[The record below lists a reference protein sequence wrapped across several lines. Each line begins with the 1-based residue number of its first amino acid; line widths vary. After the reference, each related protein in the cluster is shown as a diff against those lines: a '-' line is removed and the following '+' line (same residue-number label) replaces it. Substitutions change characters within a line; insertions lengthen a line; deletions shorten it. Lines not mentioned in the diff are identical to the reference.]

1 MIPALGSA
9 TLNSQ
14 LATTLPSESSS
25 SVSNISKRNPPPQ
38 ELKLRKA
45 ASEFESMLISSFWKS
60 MMETFSS
67 DDDSDDPG
75 HSTFQDMG
83 MQAMSQAMGKAG
95 GLGLGRLLVN
105 HLEHSLEK
113 SNQNQAEQEP

>member
-1 MIPALGSA
+1 VIPAVA
-9 TLNSQ
+9 IANM
-14 LATTLPSESSS
+14 ESSLTINQQTEITNAS
-25 SVSNISKRNPPPQ
+25 SVSKRNAPPQ
-38 ELKLRKA
+38 ELKLQKA
-45 ASEFESMLISSFWKS
+45 AAEFESILLSSFWKS

-83 MQAMSQAMGKAG
+83 IQAMSQAMGKAG

-113 SNQNQAEQEP
+113 ANQIQAPQSP